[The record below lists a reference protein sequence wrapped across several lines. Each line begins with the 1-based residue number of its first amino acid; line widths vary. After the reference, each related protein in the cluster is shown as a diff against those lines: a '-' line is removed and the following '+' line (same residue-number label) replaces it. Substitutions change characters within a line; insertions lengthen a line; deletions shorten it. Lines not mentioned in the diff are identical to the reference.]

1 MYLLLSS
8 IAVPVV
14 ASLVSLA
21 LSSRASPRIH
31 MMISVLSLTY
41 SAIAVL
47 IASLLG
53 IPYLDT
59 PIRLGPPIGYIG
71 FILDQ
76 FNLPVVVGV
85 LVVSI
90 LVAIYSRPYMEHRF
104 HELGGGSRGVYY
116 LNYTLF
122 SASMLGVALSTN
134 IVEFYLFL
142 EVSLLTSFILIALYG
157 YGDRIK
163 IAFLYFIWTH
173 AGAFL
178 FLIGSFIYGLST
190 GSFDY
195 IAVTSDRLYPVG
207 GSGSIADQA
216 LRNIS
221 FALILIG
228 LLIKLPAFGF
238 HIWLPY
244 AHAEAPT
251 PVSALL
257 SPNLLGLAGLGI
269 YRILVILYPGLMQ
282 ANQWYLIAWALITII
297 YGGVLALYQEDFKRL
312 LAYSSISQMGYML
325 LGLATMSPP
334 GIAGALLH
342 YLTHA
347 LGKASLF
354 MAAGNIIVGAGG
366 LRNIYRMGGFA
377 SRMPYTAM
385 SSLLGFLTI
394 SGLPPT
400 IGIISKAL
408 VLMGLAD
415 LIFRGASL
423 SPGMVALV
431 VVAAIA
437 GFGLTIAYS
446 FITMKRIFF
455 GELGEVGGE
464 VSEAPLEA
472 VTSIT
477 AVALASIAILVLGSL
492 IVNPLSSAVASIIP
506 ILLR

>member
-8 IAVPVV
+8 IAVPAI
-14 ASLVSLA
+14 ASFISLA
-21 LSSRASPRIH
+21 LSRRVSPRAH
-31 MMISVLSLTY
+31 MMISTISLTY

-47 IASLLG
+47 IAAILG

-59 PIRLGPPIGYIG
+59 PISLGPPIGYIG

-85 LVVSI
+85 LIVSI
-90 LVAIYSRPYMEHRF
+90 FVAIYSKPYMEHRF
-104 HELGGGSRGVYY
+104 HELGGGSWGVYY

-122 SASMLGVALSTN
+122 AASMLGVALSTN
-134 IVEFYLFL
+134 MVEFYLFL

-157 YGDRIK
+157 YGDRIR

-178 FLIGSFIYGLST
+178 FLIGSFIYGLSI
-190 GSFDY
+190 GSFDF
-195 IAVTSDRLYPVG
+195 IAVSGDRLYPVG

-257 SPNLLGLAGLGI
+257 SPNLIGLAGLGI
-269 YRILVILYPGLMQ
+269 YRILVILYPGLIQ
-282 ANQWYLIAWALITII
+282 AYQWHLIAWALITII

-342 YLTHA
+342 YLSHA

-377 SRMPYTAM
+377 SKMPYTAM

-415 LIFRGASL
+415 LIFREASL
-423 SPGMVALV
+423 SPGLLALV
-431 VVAAIA
+431 IIAAIS

-455 GELGEVGGE
+455 GGFGEAGGE
-464 VSEAPLEA
+464 ASEAPIEA
-472 VTSIT
+472 IASIT
-477 AVALASIAILVLGSL
+477 
-492 IVNPLSSAVASIIP
+492 
-506 ILLR
+506 